1 MTVTLNDFGFRIADC
16 GLITQASPHSATTIL
31 PPLIAT
37 RTRIETKP
45 QVVTS
50 DMVADYHPQSAT
62 RSLQWSLA
70 FTLIEV
76 CIAMAVGILI
86 LTVAVLGI
94 SGIQDEHELRDAAA
108 GIESNARGMLLK
120 AVSEHR
126 PMQMPFTGIGG
137 GNVEIKRYGE
147 KQYRKPGSDE
157 QWEFSPTGIC
167 EPIDVRITSER
178 GTIEMSF
185 DPLTACARKKN
196 VIVNKT

>member
-1 MTVTLNDFGFRIADC
+1 MTMTATLTDFVIEAPSPLVSSALSDLSSPPAKAQASADC
-16 GLITQASPHSATTIL
+16 QPS
-31 PPLIAT
+31 
-37 RTRIETKP
+37 
-45 QVVTS
+45 
-50 DMVADYHPQSAT
+50 T
-62 RSLQWSLA
+62 RSLQWNLA

-94 SGIQDEHELRDAAA
+94 GGIQSEHELKDTAA

-126 PMQMPFTGIGG
+126 TMQMPFTGIGS

-147 KQYRKPGSDE
+147 KKYRKPNSDE
-157 QWEFSPTGIC
+157 QWEFSATGIC

-196 VIVNKT
+196 IIVNKT